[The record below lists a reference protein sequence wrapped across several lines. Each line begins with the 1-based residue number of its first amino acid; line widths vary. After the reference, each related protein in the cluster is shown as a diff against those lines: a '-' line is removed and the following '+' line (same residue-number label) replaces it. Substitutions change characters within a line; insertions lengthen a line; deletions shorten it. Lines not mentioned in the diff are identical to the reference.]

1 MKAADAPKDWDDVL
15 DPKWKGKVIIRDP
28 LPSGSMRAIF
38 GAMIVRGMGAAGT
51 PDSGYAWLRRLDA
64 NTKEYALDPG
74 VLYQK
79 LGRQEGLISLY
90 DMPDI
95 ASLRG
100 RFNIPVQYVIP
111 SSGTPVLVDAIAI
124 VKGTKHADI
133 AQKFYEF
140 VTTPACARGG
150 VAEVLS
156 HSRAHR
162 HSARLAPAVGAR
174 REDEHQADAAGPGAP
189 RQASRRVDA
198 LLGREHPQPQQ
209 EELMAGAARLSL
221 DKLTRRFQDKLAVDA
236 LSLEIA
242 SGELVALMGASGSG
256 KTTTLRMVAG
266 YEPPDSGK
274 VWLEG
279 KDITTRAPR
288 VRGFGMVFQHYA
300 LFPHMTVGQNVAF
313 GLEARGVSK
322 SERSARAA
330 AALANVGLDGAS
342 PRAIQSLSGGEQQ
355 RVALA
360 RALVI
365 EPPVLLLDEPLSNL
379 DPNLRRSTRNE
390 LRATLRRLGL
400 TALFVTHDQEDAFAV
415 ADRVALMENGRLLQV
430 GAPEEL
436 HDNPVSRSVA
446 EFIGRA
452 TFVPGTFDG
461 QRVTMQVA
469 GSCDDARGARAL
481 VAWAGA
487 RRSRGAPPRRARVR
501 EGWQRD
507 GPASS
512 PTAASPAP
520 SSCIA
525 CASMSARR
533 SSCRAPIATCAR
545 ATRSRCAW
553 CASRCR
559 WSHRDRAM
567 SVSR

>member
-1 MKAADAPKDWDDVL
+1 M
-15 DPKWKGKVIIRDP
+15 
-28 LPSGSMRAIF
+28 
-38 GAMIVRGMGAAGT
+38 T
-51 PDSGYAWLRRLDA
+51 
-64 NTKEYALDPG
+64 
-74 VLYQK
+74 
-79 LGRQEGLISLY
+79 
-90 DMPDI
+90 
-95 ASLRG
+95 
-100 RFNIPVQYVIP
+100 
-111 SSGTPVLVDAIAI
+111 
-124 VKGTKHADI
+124 
-133 AQKFYEF
+133 
-140 VTTPACARGG
+140 
-150 VAEVLS
+150 
-156 HSRAHR
+156 
-162 HSARLAPAVGAR
+162 
-174 REDEHQADAAGPGAP
+174 
-189 RQASRRVDA
+189 
-198 LLGREHPQPQQ
+198 
-209 EELMAGAARLSL
+209 GAARLSL
-221 DKLTRRFQDKLAVDA
+221 DKLTRRFRDKLAVDA

-322 SERSARAA
+322 AERSARAA
-330 AALANVGLDGAS
+330 SALANVGLEGAS
-342 PRAIQSLSGGEQQ
+342 TRAIQSLSGGEQQ

-452 TFVPGTFDG
+452 TFVPGDYDG
-461 QRVTMQVA
+461 QKVTVHVA
-469 GSCDDARGARAL
+469 GGATTLAARAPASLGQSRNVLAVLRPDALAFVKDGTGWPGIVTDRRFAGTQL
-481 VAWAGA
+481 VY
-487 RRSRGAPPRRARVR
+487 RVRVDERTEVELQSTDRDVR
-501 EGWQRD
+501 EGDKVSVRVVRE
-507 GPASS
+507 PVSVV
-512 PTAASPAP
+512 
-520 SSCIA
+520 
-525 CASMSARR
+525 
-533 SSCRAPIATCAR
+533 AT
-545 ATRSRCAW
+545 
-553 CASRCR
+553 
-559 WSHRDRAM
+559 
-567 SVSR
+567 